1 MALMTGLNVEQHEER
16 PVSLLD
22 FLKFLYLF
30 FFNSNGQYMLINMQI
45 KKYLKPMKPYK
56 LN

>member
-30 FFNSNGQYMLINMQI
+30 FFNPNGQYMLINMQI